1 MGVAARV
8 EDGHARIVLLDAHDA
23 GRGAEFD
30 SAGLLR
36 AFEQRGVHVGAVNHR
51 IRVAE
56 PRAKRVLDGDGRHLS
71 LVERIHHDEIV
82 DVHRSAARALPDA
95 ERVERGKGVGPE
107 LDAGADLADLRGLFE
122 HRDLE
127 SLSGHGQRGREPAD
141 AAARNQNPLR

>member
-8 EDGHARIVLLDAHDA
+8 EDGHARIVLLDARHA

-36 AFEQRGVHVGAVNHR
+36 AFEQGGVHVGAMDHR
-51 IRVAE
+51 IRVSEA
-56 PRAKRVLDGDGRHLS
+56 RAKRVLDRDRRHLF
-71 LVERIHHDEIV
+71 LVERVHHDEIV
-82 DVHRSAARALPDA
+82 DVHGTAACALADA

-127 SLSGHGQRGREPAD
+127 SLSGHG
-141 AAARNQNPLR
+141 